1 MIRNFGVARRAA
13 FLVAGVEL
21 LRPRLQRE
29 HASWLE
35 EVAEALGPAQ
45 RPEAGPWARWNALR
59 YLETTFAER
68 VERERQRVQE
78 AAPRLTE
85 PQRATL
91 WPLGELL
98 DLLPAYIGHQ
108 VGLCHRAAEFSAL
121 TDRLEATLG
130 RWCRA
135 VEEELGPLPASALH
149 GEPQEALRVAAPIEV
164 EAGVGS

>member
-1 MIRNFGVARRAA
+1 MRG
-13 FLVAGVEL
+13 EL
-21 LRPRLQRE
+21 LRPRLQRA

-45 RPEAGPWARWNALR
+45 RVEAGPWGRWNALR
-59 YLETTFAER
+59 YLETAFTER
-68 VERERQRVQE
+68 VARERQIVRE

-85 PQRATL
+85 PQLARL

-108 VGLCHRAAEFSAL
+108 VGLCHRAGEFSAL
-121 TDRLEATLG
+121 TGRLEATLG

-135 VEEELGPLPASALH
+135 VEEELGAPPASALP
-149 GEPQEALRVAAPIEV
+149 GEPQEAHRVAAPIEV

>member
-1 MIRNFGVARRAA
+1 MRG
-13 FLVAGVEL
+13 EL
-21 LRPRLQRE
+21 LRPRLQRA

-45 RPEAGPWARWNALR
+45 RVEAGPWGRWNAPR
-59 YLETTFAER
+59 YLETAFTER
-68 VERERQRVQE
+68 VARERQIVRE

-85 PQRATL
+85 PQLARL

-108 VGLCHRAAEFSAL
+108 VGLCHRAGEFSAL
-121 TDRLEATLG
+121 TGRLEATLG

-135 VEEELGPLPASALH
+135 VEEELGALPASALP
-149 GEPQEALRVAAPIEV
+149 GEPQEAHRVAAPIEV